1 METAPDKRRSRKGI
15 ILLLVLVAGFT
26 GLLGG
31 AIGGAAG
38 AVWVVET
45 MAKPRYSPKVKNA
58 VIDYDMP
65 EEGARPVDIAGIK
78 KAGTPLNSCLI
89 GFLED
94 NRDLMPHAK
103 WEDVRLAPYFKSE
116 SDIITEMAFARG
128 AAAITRR
135 NEIIVRIPDVE
146 EGFNGLNERLFFHE
160 LAHIDQYASGRMDL
174 PDYAASAATA
184 YAAGRDAHD
193 NTYEQEAEEI
203 ALLLVDLWKTSE
215 WRKKCHPD
223 LKDNTK
229 RADSERPIARYAI
242 FDRQNQEYRQV
253 EHKLHATS
261 SYEAIIPKKDREKTF
276 GRSLIDKLT
285 EDDEG

>member
-1 METAPDKRRSRKGI
+1 MEPAPQKRQSRKGLV
-15 ILLLVLVAGFT
+15 LLLVLTAGIT

-65 EEGARPVDIAGIK
+65 AEGARPVDIAGIK
-78 KAGTPLNSCLI
+78 KVGTPLNACVI
-89 GFLED
+89 GFLEE
-94 NRDLMPHAK
+94 NRDLLPHAK

-128 AAAITRR
+128 AAAITRH
-135 NEIIVRIPDVE
+135 NEIIVRIPNVE

-174 PDYAASAATA
+174 PDYAASAASA

-203 ALLLVDLWKTSE
+203 ALLLVDLWKTSD

-223 LKDNTK
+223 LENAD
-229 RADSERPIARYAI
+229 RRSDSERPIARYAI
-242 FDRQNQEYRQV
+242 FDRESQEYRLV

-261 SYEAIIPKKDREKTF
+261 SYEAIIPKKDREKSF
-276 GRSLIDKLT
+276 GSALIDKLT
-285 EDDEG
+285 EDDS